1 MSLPADAATGTLYI
15 VPTPIGNLKDITLRA
30 VDILKSVDLI
40 AAEDTR
46 HSGVLMQHLAV
57 STPLLS
63 VHEHNEANR
72 ASMLID
78 KLQSGQNIALISDA
92 GTPLISDP
100 GYTLVNACR
109 EAGVVVSALPGP
121 SALITALSGA
131 GLPTDS
137 FTFRGFLPVKEQAKK
152 AAISALLDA
161 FETQVFYEA
170 PRRII
175 NTLKAIQDI
184 LGDDRKIAIVKELT
198 KTFEHYQLGSA
209 TSCIEWLSEDPLRQ
223 KGEFVILVS
232 PAGKQEN
239 TLPAEALQLLSA
251 LQLELPLKK
260 AAGIVATHYGLKK
273 NQLYQ
278 IGLEAK

>member
-1 MSLPADAATGTLYI
+1 MSLPADATTGTLYI

-30 VDILKSVDLI
+30 VDTLKSVDLI

-46 HSGVLMQHLAV
+46 HSGVLMQHLGV

-63 VHEHNEANR
+63 VHEHNEASR
-72 ASMLID
+72 ASMLIG
-78 KLQSGQNIALISDA
+78 KLQEGQNIALVSDA

-109 EAGVVVSALPGP
+109 EAGVLVSALPGP

-137 FTFRGFLPVKEQAKK
+137 FSFRGFLPVKEQAKK
-152 AAISALLDA
+152 AAITALLDA

-170 PRRII
+170 PRRIL
-175 NTLKAIQDI
+175 NTLAVIQET

-209 TSCIEWLSEDPLRQ
+209 ASCIEWLNADPLRQ
-223 KGEFVILVS
+223 KGEFVILIS
-232 PAGKQEN
+232 PADKQDN
-239 TLPAEALQLLSA
+239 ALPAEALQLLNV
-251 LQLELPLKK
+251 LQTELPLKK
-260 AAGIVATHYGLKK
+260 AAGIVAAHYGLKK

-278 IGLEAK
+278 IGLESK